1 MWLFAGFGWSILTKM
16 VAAWCASHAGRRRV
30 LRAGFHRPRRSVT
43 AAALILTTL
52 LSYGP
57 SPARA
62 DLTLGVPPSGRYHS
76 AATITWE
83 PCPEDAKAQCGTMRV
98 PADWTKPYG
107 PSIELTLARRPAV
120 DKARRVGVLMVNPG
134 GPGASAVNQALDTE
148 FFGDEVERRF
158 DIVGIDPRGV
168 GRSAPILC
176 AQDLVDAKPSPLATN
191 ESEFAQLATYNKR
204 LAADC
209 AARSGPVFHQAGTGN
224 VVRDM
229 DAVRI
234 ALGEQK
240 VSFYGASY
248 GSLIGQMYAERYPSR
263 VRALVLD
270 SVMDHSSDLGTFL
283 TRTAE
288 SAQDSFDEFV
298 AWCGRDSQ
306 CALTGRDIRAIWA
319 KLLER
324 AAAGTLVDPYDPP
337 AKLRVWELISAA
349 FSAFYDPQWYSFA
362 YYLKQAYEP
371 APAGRR
377 APAPVDLTPHSF
389 PAVMCRDW
397 SLPVAGWAGYR
408 ALLDGLA
415 VKAPQMRASPLAL
428 TAVSGCAGWPD
439 PVADPQRPIPRSPRP
454 VLLVNARHDPATAH
468 SWAKSVARQLGP
480 ESRLLTYDGWGHV
493 AYGHSDCVAGAVDRY
508 LTTLALPA
516 PDTTCPAVA
525 PVPYGVG

>member
-1 MWLFAGFGWSILTKM
+1 
-16 VAAWCASHAGRRRV
+16 
-30 LRAGFHRPRRSVT
+30 LRAGFHQPCRSVT
-43 AAALILTTL
+43 AAFLTLTSL
-52 LSYGP
+52 FLYAP
-57 SPARA
+57 NPATA
-62 DLTLGVPPSGRYHS
+62 DLTRGVPPAGRYQN
-76 AATITWE
+76 AATITWN

-107 PSIELTLARRPAV
+107 PSIELTLARRPAG
-120 DKARRVGVLMVNPG
+120 DKARRIGVLMVNPG

-148 FFGDEVERRF
+148 FFGNEVERRF

-176 AQDLVDAKPSPLATN
+176 AQDLVDAKPSPLAVN
-191 ESEFAQLATYNKR
+191 ETEFGQFATYNKR

-209 AARSGPVFHQAGTGN
+209 AARSGPVFRQAGTGN

-229 DAVRI
+229 EAVRI
-234 ALGEQK
+234 ALGEQQ

-248 GSLIGQMYAERYPSR
+248 GSLIGQMYAERYPAR

-270 SVMDHSSDLGTFL
+270 SVMDHSADVGAFLG
-283 TRTAE
+283 RTAE
-288 SAQDSFDEFV
+288 SAQDSFNEFV
-298 AWCGRDSQ
+298 AWCARDDQ
-306 CALTGRDIRAIWA
+306 CALKGRDIKAIWA
-319 KLLER
+319 KLIER
-324 AAAGTLVDPYDPP
+324 AAAGKLIDPYDPP

-362 YYLKQAYEP
+362 FYLKQAYEP

-377 APAPVDLTPHSF
+377 ALPEIDLTPHSF

-397 SLPVAGWAGYR
+397 SLPVGGWTGYR

-415 VKAPQMRASPLAL
+415 VKAPQMLASPLAL

-439 PVADPQRPIPRSPRP
+439 PVTDPQRPIPPSPRP
-454 VLLVNARHDPATAH
+454 VLLVNARHDPATAYA
-468 SWAKSVARQLGP
+468 WATSVAKQLGP
-480 ESRLLTYDGWGHV
+480 ASRLLTYDGWGHV
-493 AYGHSDCVAGAVDRY
+493 AYGHSDCVSGAVDRY
-508 LTTLALPA
+508 LTGLTLPKAGA
-516 PDTTCPAVA
+516 TCPAVA